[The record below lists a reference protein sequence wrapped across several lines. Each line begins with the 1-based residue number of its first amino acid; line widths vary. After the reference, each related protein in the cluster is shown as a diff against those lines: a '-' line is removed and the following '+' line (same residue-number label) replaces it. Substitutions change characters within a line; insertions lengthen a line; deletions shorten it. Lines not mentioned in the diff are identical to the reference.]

1 MLTFGWQHC
10 QCIEAAKLKHAL
22 KNVWTEHFC
31 QYPLST
37 CLIFQRKYIRI
48 FFLQREVRKL
58 LAEGKIP
65 TYEKG
70 EIVVKLME
78 HEKATEEEALIAAT
92 NCDNVETAKT
102 YLRQECELCMNDM
115 KIVEVKLYV
124 CTTYIYPSLN
134 LMNVRVRH

>member
-1 MLTFGWQHC
+1 M
-10 QCIEAAKLKHAL
+10 
-22 KNVWTEHFC
+22 
-31 QYPLST
+31 
-37 CLIFQRKYIRI
+37 
-48 FFLQREVRKL
+48 QREVRKL

-115 KIVEVKLYV
+115 KIVEVKLY
-124 CTTYIYPSLN
+124 TYIIFYFFFYKIFY
-134 LMNVRVRH
+134 

>member
-1 MLTFGWQHC
+1 MPVSIVNLLDISKKIYT
-10 QCIEAAKLKHAL
+10 
-22 KNVWTEHFC
+22 
-31 QYPLST
+31 Y
-37 CLIFQRKYIRI
+37 

-124 CTTYIYPSLN
+124 CTTHITYILVSI
-134 LMNVRVRH
+134 

>member
-1 MLTFGWQHC
+1 MPVSIVNLLDISKKIYT
-10 QCIEAAKLKHAL
+10 
-22 KNVWTEHFC
+22 
-31 QYPLST
+31 Y
-37 CLIFQRKYIRI
+37 

-102 YLRQECELCMNDM
+102 YLRQECELCMNDI
-115 KIVEVKLYV
+115 KIVEVKLFLPFFPLSHLLFR
-124 CTTYIYPSLN
+124 TKMS
-134 LMNVRVRH
+134 

>member
-1 MLTFGWQHC
+1 M
-10 QCIEAAKLKHAL
+10 
-22 KNVWTEHFC
+22 
-31 QYPLST
+31 
-37 CLIFQRKYIRI
+37 
-48 FFLQREVRKL
+48 QREVRKL

-115 KIVEVKLYV
+115 KIVEVKY
-124 CTTYIYPSLN
+124 TYIIFYLFFIKSSISTNFLFFILSL
-134 LMNVRVRH
+134 VT

>member
-1 MLTFGWQHC
+1 MPVSIVNLLDISKKIYTYF
-10 QCIEAAKLKHAL
+10 
-22 KNVWTEHFC
+22 
-31 QYPLST
+31 
-37 CLIFQRKYIRI
+37 

-70 EIVVKLME
+70 EIVVRLME

-102 YLRQECELCMNDM
+102 YLRQECELDHWR
-115 KIVEVKLYV
+115 EVVALRMEG
-124 CTTYIYPSLN
+124 L
-134 LMNVRVRH
+134 

>member
-1 MLTFGWQHC
+1 MPVSIVNLLDISKRIYTYTF
-10 QCIEAAKLKHAL
+10 
-22 KNVWTEHFC
+22 
-31 QYPLST
+31 
-37 CLIFQRKYIRI
+37 

-124 CTTYIYPSLN
+124 CTTYITYILVSI
-134 LMNVRVRH
+134 